1 MDMSGCEQLETAGA
15 WVLGAVGEHEAA
27 GYAEHLRTCADCQ
40 AEVARL
46 RPPADALALASEQ
59 VPPPPALRDRI
70 MLVVESEAQLL
81 RATGPEADQ
90 PQPQSQPQRKPSRER
105 RWFLR
110 PIPVAA
116 LAAAALAVGVGV
128 GLLVS
133 GGQSTRTIQAQVAMS
148 GARATISVTGDHA
161 KLEVSG
167 MRNPPPGHV
176 YQVWVKRGSAAPRP
190 TDALFTVNSSGH
202 GHIEVPGSVKGV
214 NTIMVTAE
222 PAGGSTTPTL
232 PAVITAPV

>member
-1 MDMSGCEQLETAGA
+1 MSGCEHLETAGA
-15 WVLGAVGEHEAA
+15 WVLGAVDEREAP
-27 GYAEHLRTCADCQ
+27 GYAEHLRTCAECQ

-46 RPPADALALASEQ
+46 ALPADTLALAAEQ

-70 MLVVESEAQLL
+70 MSVVESEAQLL
-81 RATGPEADQ
+81 RAAGPEADR
-90 PQPQSQPQRKPSRER
+90 PHPPPRRGRER

-116 LAAAALAVGVGV
+116 LATAALAIGVLVGV
-128 GLLVS
+128 LVS
-133 GGQSTRTIQAQVAMS
+133 GGDSTRTIQAQVAMP
-148 GARATISVTGDHA
+148 GAHATISVTGDRA
-161 KLEVSG
+161 KLDVSG

-176 YQVWVKRGSAAPRP
+176 YQVWVKRGSGAPRP
-190 TDALFTVNSSGH
+190 TDALFTVNRSGH
-202 GHIEVPGSVKGV
+202 GHVEVPGSVKGV

-222 PAGGSTTPTL
+222 PSGGSSTPTL